1 MRGRDRMAVAVRR
14 PEGTIAV
21 KKEFFRPWVERH
33 PVLRWPFLRGPVMVA
48 EALSLGVRALLYSA
62 SQAEPEGRG
71 ISRTEGTVVVMLA
84 VVLAVGM
91 FTLFPTWAARALV
104 PGGSPWLWH
113 LVEGILRVA
122 IFLGYVWLIS
132 LAPDIKRVFQY
143 HGAEHKVIHAYEA
156 GEEMTVESARKY
168 PPEHPRCGTSFLL
181 LFALLSLFVFA
192 FTGWPSLGERLLWR
206 LGLLPVV
213 VGVAYEALRLGGR
226 SRALP
231 ARILSAPG
239 LWLQRLTTR
248 EPDDSQLEVAL
259 RAFQA
264 VRE

>member
-1 MRGRDRMAVAVRR
+1 MAVAVRR

-21 KKEFFRPWVERH
+21 WKECFRPWVERH
-33 PVLRWPFLRGPVMVA
+33 PLLRRPFLRGPVMVA

-62 SQAEPEGRG
+62 SEAEPEGRG
-71 ISRTEGTVVVMLA
+71 ISRSEGAVVVLVA
-84 VVLAVGM
+84 VVLAVGL
-91 FTLFPTWAARALV
+91 FALFPTWAARALV
-104 PGGSPWLWH
+104 PAGNPWLWH
-113 LVEGILRVA
+113 LVEGILRVG

-156 GEEMTVESARKY
+156 GEELTVESVCKY
-168 PPEHPRCGTSFLL
+168 PPQHPRCGTSFLL
-181 LFALLSLFVFA
+181 LFALLSLLVFA
-192 FTGWPSLGERLLWR
+192 FTGWPSLWERVLWR

-213 VGVAYEALRLGGR
+213 VAVAYEALRLGGR
-226 SRALP
+226 SRSLP
-231 ARILSAPG
+231 ARLLSAPG

-248 EPDDSQLEVAL
+248 EPDGSQIEVAI